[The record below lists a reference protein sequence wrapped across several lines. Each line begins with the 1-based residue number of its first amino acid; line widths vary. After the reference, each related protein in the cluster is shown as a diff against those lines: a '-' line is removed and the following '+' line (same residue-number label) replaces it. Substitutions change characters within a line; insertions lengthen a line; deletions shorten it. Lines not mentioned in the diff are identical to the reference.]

1 MTLSKDHGIASEE
14 SMLRFIKEMKRA
26 GNDDASSSSFEFSIL
41 GALIAPAVEKY
52 LRCHVLGYC
61 YRSFSILRKTCK
73 ALHWL
78 LSHEEC
84 WCYGIDRELRLR
96 IREWPPK
103 IIELFA
109 SRFNLC
115 FDAWPAKMPCRP
127 KLPSRNNRLAWMFQ
141 RDGDDVF
148 LIREEDYFAIVVPLN
163 NVLEV
168 APNLR
173 REFIIF
179 LWFPQLGEF
188 AISRRWMFTENA
200 EPGAP
205 NPTFPAWTFLPA
217 SIMHEC
223 TMYTAKAPESYR
235 FRCAIWPHTS
245 VISYDE
251 ELRFWEAHADFNFM
265 VTEQGYVIG
274 DEAVPGHYHHSS
286 QLKPTV

>member
-1 MTLSKDHGIASEE
+1 
-14 SMLRFIKEMKRA
+14 
-26 GNDDASSSSFEFSIL
+26 
-41 GALIAPAVEKY
+41 VEKY

-188 AISRRWMFTENA
+188 AISRRWILPRMLNQVRQILLFLHGPFYLRASCMNA
-200 EPGAP
+200 P
-205 NPTFPAWTFLPA
+205 
-217 SIMHEC
+217 C
-223 TMYTAKAPESYR
+223 TPRKLLSLIVFVARSGL
-235 FRCAIWPHTS
+235 ILVS
-245 VISYDE
+245 
-251 ELRFWEAHADFNFM
+251 
-265 VTEQGYVIG
+265 
-274 DEAVPGHYHHSS
+274 
-286 QLKPTV
+286 